1 MFLYPI
7 LSADS
12 GDKSK
17 AIWCAKDKG
26 KTWQDWMV
34 RDVPVSTTSC
44 DTTAVT
50 RNLEFGSKYKITGTP
65 TLIFSNNERVAGAL
79 DTKQVEQHLLD
90 AKN

>member
-12 GDKSK
+12 IDKSK

-34 RDVPVSTTSC
+34 RDVPFTPASC
-44 DTTAVT
+44 DTAALT
-50 RNLEFGSKYKITGTP
+50 RNLEFGHKYKITGTP
-65 TLIFSNNERVAGAL
+65 TLILSNNERVPGAI
-79 DTKQVEQHLLD
+79 DSKQVEQHLAD